1 MIGSAMLV
9 LALAGASAAEAD
21 ERLCQR
27 VLALANDGALEG
39 AFAVAGPANDV
50 DPALAARWQEAG
62 YAGVAGVAGAYDI
75 ARADGRALRLYSI
88 DGGGTCHS
96 YDLAFADGTSISF
109 DPLVEDDETFGLDT
123 VPMLIDGTSVA
134 LAWYGDRWTLS
145 PLALVRLE
153 PGAAVPLCRFATT
166 GDVRRVRVGDGSD
179 DRVCAAVRNG
189 STEPVEW
196 SPVEDR
202 SEVPEA
208 LGGVEELASAAPDW
222 FGDGHPRATWLIGD
236 ESGAG
241 CGTTYR
247 WLALAGTDAG
257 PPVIDTTSAAGRAL
271 YPRVEHE
278 RVANGPWLLDGVFA
292 FAGRA
297 WFAGQ
302 PQWGATKRGDYAV
315 YRVDPDGVHAQ
326 CQYRRLPQF
335 RIERRAF

>member
-1 MIGSAMLV
+1 MLASAMIV
-9 LALAGASAAEAD
+9 LALAGASAPEAD

-27 VLALANDGALEG
+27 VLALANGGALEG

-50 DPALAARWQEAG
+50 DPALAARWQEDG
-62 YAGVAGVAGAYDI
+62 YAGVAGAYDI
-75 ARADGRALRLYSI
+75 ARADG
-88 DGGGTCHS
+88 DG
-96 YDLAFADGTSISF
+96 
-109 DPLVEDDETFGLDT
+109 P
-123 VPMLIDGTSVA
+123 
-134 LAWYGDRWTLS
+134 
-145 PLALVRLE
+145 
-153 PGAAVPLCRFATT
+153 
-166 GDVRRVRVGDGSD
+166 D
-179 DRVCAAVRNG
+179 DRVCAAVRDG
-189 STEPVEW
+189 TTEPVES

-278 RVANGPWLLDGVFA
+278 RVANGPWLLDGVYA

-302 PQWGATKRGDYAV
+302 PQWGAAHRGEYAV

-326 CQYRRLPQF
+326 CRYRHLTQF
-335 RIERRAF
+335 RIGRRAF